1 MQLTENKVSY
11 QAYILD
17 TDGQLFFFLNKSFQ
31 E

>member
-11 QAYILD
+11 QAYTLD
-17 TDGQLFFFLNKSFQ
+17 ADGQLFLNKSFQ